1 MYFYSIIQNMKK
13 YHFYSKITFICNIL
27 FCICLYVRSVK
38 MGTGSNDMIMPVG
51 SAIIILGWFVAPVLT
66 FAENIY
72 LFWLFIRKHDSG
84 LPAWRI
90 VATVIFLTAQIFVHL
105 IMPA

>member
-1 MYFYSIIQNMKK
+1 MKK

-27 FCICLYVRSVK
+27 FCICLYVRAVK
-38 MGTGSNDMIMPVG
+38 IGTESNDILMPFN
-51 SAIIILGWFVAPVLT
+51 SAIIILGWFVAPILT
-66 FAENIY
+66 FFENIY
-72 LFWLFIRKHDSG
+72 LFWLFVKKQASG

-90 VATVIFLTAQIFVHL
+90 VATILFLTAQIFVHF